1 MALVLL
7 NDLLAFP
14 LLTPSFVFY
23 IAYLSKIKLKPWII
37 DFVVAAGFP
46 LNIVTFS
53 ISQMVDGLLFNIVS
67 FLHNPLSYMMIIVGI
82 LSRKIVDREFD
93 SLGVQI
99 EDARYENVLSLFTA
113 AMPLLFYSL
122 LGSTSPKIY
131 IGMPAIGLAT
141 WLVWD
146 MLTTRLVK
154 IYVFKNIRGEKEE
167 WMEVVRLEDRLR
179 WREYKPHY
187 VNMLLN
193 SFTLTLMTYSIVV
206 FALQIIPVIDI
217 TTIEG
222 LVEVVRYSWILLI
235 LLSILVGPSQWLFDA
250 LDLRVYDKRLK
261 ILEKASPFK
270 YLDEFADLFA
280 FLGFILTIRDISYRI
295 TGGVNPLDPSAIYF
309 ASQTALFIFLLYW
322 LSMLTSSLLATLLY
336 YRLSITRHIPE
347 ILHELNPK
355 RIEDVIEEKSQ

>member
-1 MALVLL
+1 
-7 NDLLAFP
+7 
-14 LLTPSFVFY
+14 
-23 IAYLSKIKLKPWII
+23 
-37 DFVVAAGFP
+37 
-46 LNIVTFS
+46 
-53 ISQMVDGLLFNIVS
+53 
-67 FLHNPLSYMMIIVGI
+67 
-82 LSRKIVDREFD
+82 D

-99 EDARYENVLSLFTA
+99 EDARYENFLSLLTA
-113 AMPLLFYSL
+113 AMPLLFYAL

-154 IYVFKNIRGEKEE
+154 IYVFKNIRGEKET

-206 FALQIIPVIDI
+206 FALQIVPVIDI

-222 LVEVVRYSWILLI
+222 LAEVVHYSWILLI
-235 LLSILVGPSQWLFDA
+235 LLSILVGPSQWLFNV
-250 LDLRVYDKRLK
+250 LDLRIYDKRLK
-261 ILEKASPFK
+261 ILEKASPLK
-270 YLDEFADLFA
+270 YLDEFADVFA
-280 FLGFILTIRDISYRI
+280 FLGFILTIRDISYKA
-295 TGGVNPLDPSAIYF
+295 TGGGNPLTPSTIYF

-336 YRLSITRHIPE
+336 YRLSMAKHVSE
-347 ILHELNPK
+347 ILYELNP
-355 RIEDVIEEKSQ
+355 RRLEDVIEEKSG